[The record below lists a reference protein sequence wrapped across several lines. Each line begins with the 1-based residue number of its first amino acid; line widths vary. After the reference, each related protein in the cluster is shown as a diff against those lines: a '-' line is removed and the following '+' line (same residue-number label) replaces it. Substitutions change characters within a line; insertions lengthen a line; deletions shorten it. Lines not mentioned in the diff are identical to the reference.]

1 MSAGYSQTPLAR
13 KLGIK
18 PGYKVLLYQAPDHY
32 FELFADL
39 PEELEFLEKGIEEGV
54 DFIHLFCTEMKDL
67 EAVADVH
74 KAFLKKTGLMW
85 VSWPKG
91 KSKIPTDLKR
101 EPIRDHLLSIGL
113 VDVKVA
119 AVDEDWSGLKFVYRV
134 KDR

>member
-18 PGYKVLLYQAPDHY
+18 AGYTVLLHDAPKHY

-39 PEELEFLEKGIEEGV
+39 PEDLQILDRGIAEGL
-54 DFIHLFCTEMKDL
+54 DFIHLFFTEMSEL
-67 EAVADVH
+67 VA
-74 KAFLKKTGLMW
+74 KSEEFKSYLKKDGLMW

-91 KSKIPTDLKR
+91 KSKIETDLKR
-101 EPIRDHLLSIGL
+101 EPIREHLLSIGL

>member
-18 PGYKVLLYQAPDHY
+18 AGYSILLHEAPNHY
-32 FELFADL
+32 FQLFADL
-39 PEELEFLEKGIEEGV
+39 PEDLKILDTGVTEGV
-54 DFIHLFCTEMKDL
+54 DFIHLFFTEMNEL
-67 EAVADVH
+67 EA
-74 KAFLKKTGLMW
+74 KAEKFKSFLKKDGLMW

-91 KSKIPTDLKR
+91 KSKIETDLKR
-101 EPIRDHLLSIGL
+101 EPIREHLLGIGL

-119 AVDEDWSGLKFVYRV
+119 AIDEDWSGLKFVYRV